1 MTDDIKVTF
10 RFDKFKEDS
19 AKFQRILK
27 EMDDYKTSA
36 SNEDEKIKQWNDEFR
51 RRLSEAGLIR

>member
-1 MTDDIKVTF
+1 
-10 RFDKFKEDS
+10 
-19 AKFQRILK
+19 
-27 EMDDYKTSA
+27 MDDYKTSA